1 MKDLGNTESKIGN
14 VDSKFRF
21 VIIAAKRARQLLK
34 GAKPKIKSKSH
45 NSIIIA
51 QEEVLANQVEYEIL
65 PVAADEVIE
74 RDEGVPVVAAAVAVD
89 EPEDVAAAVEDEGE
103 AAVEHDADDEPDEEL
118 EEEEEA
124 EGLPDLLKED
134 KDD

>member
-1 MKDLGNTESKIGN
+1 MKDLGNTESKIGS

-45 NSIIIA
+45 NDIIIA
-51 QEEVLANQVEYEIL
+51 QEEVLAGVVEYEIL

-74 RDEGVPVVAAAVAVD
+74 RDEGVPVVAAAVAVE
-89 EPEDVAAAVEDEGE
+89 EPEEIIEPLEEEGE
-103 AAVEHDADDEPDEEL
+103 AAAGPEADEEPEEEL